1 MSIRPLHDH
10 MVVRPLEVE
19 ESTLS
24 GLQGLLMGSVSHKVS
39 HLADCACLAV
49 K

>member
-19 ESTLS
+19 ERTL
-24 GLQGLLMGSVSHKVS
+24 GDLQGLLMGSVSHKVS
-39 HLADCACLAV
+39 HLADCVCLTV